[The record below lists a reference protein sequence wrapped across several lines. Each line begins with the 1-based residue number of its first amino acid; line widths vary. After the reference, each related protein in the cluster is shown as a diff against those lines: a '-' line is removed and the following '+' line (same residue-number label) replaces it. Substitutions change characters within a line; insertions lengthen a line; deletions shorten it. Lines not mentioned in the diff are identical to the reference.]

1 MLAHLKTDFRHDTII
16 DIAVFTESVLVVMI
30 STFWIWKL
38 RCAIQKFEDFWVLF
52 MNDVFCIT
60 NRVAAMY
67 SECNLNAKCI
77 QSSHGGNVDTV
88 YQLNIDV
95 TISALSENYNES
107 WALSDPWQSS
117 SALEVWSFFL
127 QKFPSSHSRVL
138 VPAVL
143 PMQIQD
149 NSNKHQT

>member
-1 MLAHLKTDFRHDTII
+1 
-16 DIAVFTESVLVVMI
+16 
-30 STFWIWKL
+30 
-38 RCAIQKFEDFWVLF
+38 

-60 NRVAAMY
+60 NRAAAKY

-117 SALEVWSFFL
+117 SALEV
-127 QKFPSSHSRVL
+127 
-138 VPAVL
+138 
-143 PMQIQD
+143 
-149 NSNKHQT
+149 